1 MRKKS
6 SFIIT
11 IYKDKEYR
19 SGWQTQAIFSLSLH
33 PRDLPLLKKIQ
44 AFFGVGTIKVN
55 KSQNTV
61 MYCVADQKQLMNVI
75 IPHFDKYPLLTKKR
89 ADFILFKS
97 IVKLILNKEHLTTEG
112 LNKIISIRASMNYG
126 LSKTQIEFFPNIMP
140 VDRPKIETTEIPD
153 PN

>member
-1 MRKKS
+1 
-6 SFIIT
+6 
-11 IYKDKEYR
+11 
-19 SGWQTQAIFSLSLH
+19 
-33 PRDLPLLKKIQ
+33 
-44 AFFGVGTIKVN
+44 
-55 KSQNTV
+55 

-126 LSKTQIEFFPNIMP
+126 LSKTQI
-140 VDRPKIETTEIPD
+140 
-153 PN
+153 